1 MKRRV
6 FTSPFFFV
14 LYLFILLLLRFFEME
29 GRSILNAPATGWT
42 PISVKKKWAEADTH
56 THTTRG
62 FTIYYHYATT
72 TRVLSFFLSFFL
84 ESDKSKSQSVVCC
97 RSEWP
102 LVTLT
107 PLLHHQHPIRL
118 LLLLL
123 FLPLQQQRNSGG
135 WECAVL
141 KLIIYILQSVF
152 SIIRRAIFH
161 ALKNKKKNKQL
172 KSIWTWKCVV
182 QSCLVSLSS
191 CPSCWLSS
199 HTVQQVNQKQNLR
212 DNFLPKSRN
221 AHAFLIEKVRVAVCC
236 KVSFGYRAAPP
247 LIFRGEVGGWPK
259 RRRREK

>member
-1 MKRRV
+1 
-6 FTSPFFFV
+6 
-14 LYLFILLLLRFFEME
+14 ME

-42 PISVKKKWAEADTH
+42 PISVKKKWAEAVH

-161 ALKNKKKNKQL
+161 ALKNNKKTIEINLNL
-172 KSIWTWKCVV
+172 KMRCTVV
-182 QSCLVSLSS
+182 SRFVVVLS
-191 CPSCWLSS
+191 
-199 HTVQQVNQKQNLR
+199 
-212 DNFLPKSRN
+212 FLLIIVAHCTAGKSKTKFKRQ
-221 AHAFLIEKVRVAVCC
+221 FFTKVT
-236 KVSFGYRAAPP
+236 
-247 LIFRGEVGGWPK
+247 
-259 RRRREK
+259 